1 MVVLRDMCREILAV
15 DGEGRTTPFTGR
27 LLHTLPSHLIGLGWG
42 PVARRTSRGWFA
54 PPRPDQFLAENADP
68 RSDPGR
74 RWWPAVAG
82 AKLSPEDIVA
92 ARSHMVDGKLKA
104 REVAKLWGIGEQSLW
119 RNLNTLQVRH
129 SRRAD
134 YAHAAVQPDELALAA
149 RDLSKRPALLLIGL
163 DGIHLRPACPRD
175 SWLTQ
180 RGSL

>member
-1 MVVLRDMCREILAV
+1 MGPSSPQNV
-15 DGEGRTTPFTGR
+15 TG
-27 LLHTLPSHLIGLGWG
+27 L
-42 PVARRTSRGWFA
+42 VRG

-82 AKLSPEDIVA
+82 ANLSPEDIVA

-129 SRRAD
+129 SQRAD

-175 SWLTQ
+175 SWLIQ